1 MRRSP
6 WSTLIVLAIA
16 QFMVVLDVTIVN
28 VALPHIQSDLKFG
41 TSDLQWVISAYT
53 LIFGGFLLLGGRMA
67 DLIGRRRVFVIGLI
81 VFGGASLAAG
91 LANTAFELIL
101 FRGIQGLGGAM
112 LSASALT
119 LLTVTFEH
127 GRARNIAL
135 GIWGG
140 LAGLGGTMGAV
151 VGGALVDSL
160 SWRWVFLVNVP
171 FDILVIAASFF
182 VIRESRA
189 ARDGSA
195 RTFDAAGALL
205 STVGLLA
212 IMLGFIRA
220 QPLGW
225 DSLEVIAL
233 LIGGVVLLG
242 AFVIVESRSK
252 APLIPLRLFRTRSL
266 SFAVVTLALNSAGF
280 LSMFFLTAI
289 YLQDVRG
296 LSALNAGL
304 EFLPM
309 GIAAI
314 VGALLASRLV
324 TALGTRPVQ
333 IASAILSVG
342 GLLLLSHVG
351 ATDAYATG
359 LLPGFI
365 LFGIGITA
373 IGVAAQVGA
382 TSRVGNDDAGAASG
396 VLNSGYQVGG
406 ALGLAIITTLSTTHI
421 TDALKSGTGQV
432 SAAVGGYDYGLLIA
446 AIFAAVNIVI
456 AILSPSTRVGQA
468 EAVEAAELEP
478 IGA

>member
-6 WSTLIVLAIA
+6 WSTLVVLAIA

-28 VALPHIQSDLKFG
+28 VALPHIQTDLKFE
-41 TSDLQWVISAYT
+41 TTDLQWVISAYT

-67 DLIGRRRVFVIGLI
+67 DLIGRRLVFVIGLV
-81 VFGGASLAAG
+81 VFGASSLAAG
-91 LANTAFELIL
+91 LATTAFELIL

-112 LSASALT
+112 LSAAALT

-127 GRARNIAL
+127 GRQRNIAL

-151 VGGALVDSL
+151 LGGALVDSL

-171 FDILVIAASFF
+171 FGILVIVASFF
-182 VIRESRA
+182 ILRESRA
-189 ARDGSA
+189 ILDGAA
-195 RTFDAAGALL
+195 RTFDVAGALL
-205 STVGLLA
+205 STSGLLA

-225 DSLEVIAL
+225 GSLEVIAL
-233 LIGGVVLLG
+233 LVGGVALLG

-252 APLIPLRLFRTRSL
+252 SPLIPLRLFRTRSL
-266 SFAVVTLALNSAGF
+266 TYAVITLGLNSAGF

-324 TALGTRPVQ
+324 TTLGTRPVQ
-333 IASAILSVG
+333 IASAILSVI
-342 GLLLLSHVG
+342 GLLLLSRVG
-351 ATDAYATG
+351 ATDAYVTG

-365 LFGIGITA
+365 IFGIGITA

-382 TSRVGNDDAGAASG
+382 TSKVANDDAGAASG
-396 VLNSGYQVGG
+396 ILNAGYQVGG
-406 ALGLAIITTLSTTHI
+406 ALGLAVITTLTTTHI

-432 SAAVGGYDYGLLIA
+432 NAAVGGYDYGLLIA
-446 AIFAAVNIVI
+446 AIFAAANIVI
-456 AILSPSTRVGQA
+456 ALLSPSTRVTQT

-478 IGA
+478 VSI

>member
-6 WSTLIVLAIA
+6 WSTLAVLSIA

-28 VALPHIQSDLKFG
+28 VALPHIQTDLKFS

-53 LIFGGFLLLGGRMA
+53 LIFGGFLLLGGRAA
-67 DLIGRRRVFVIGLI
+67 DLIGRRLVFVLGLI
-81 VFGGASLAAG
+81 LFGASSLAAG

-101 FRGIQGLGGAM
+101 FRGVQGLGGAM
-112 LSASALT
+112 LSAAALT
-119 LLTVTFEH
+119 LVTVTFEH
-127 GRARNIAL
+127 GRQRNIAL

-171 FDILVIAASFF
+171 IGILVIAASFF
-182 VIRESRA
+182 FLRESRA
-189 ARDGSA
+189 AIEGA
-195 RTFDAAGALL
+195 TRTFDIAGAVL
-205 STVGLLA
+205 STAGLLA

-225 DSLEVIAL
+225 GSLEVISL
-233 LIGGVVLLG
+233 LVGGVVLLG
-242 AFVIVESRSK
+242 AFVLVESRSK
-252 APLIPLRLFRTRSL
+252 SPLIPLRLFRTRSL
-266 SFAVVTLALNSAGF
+266 SFAVITLGLNSAGF

-309 GIAAI
+309 GVAAI
-314 VGALLASRLV
+314 VGALLGSRLV
-324 TALGTRPVQ
+324 TTLGTRPVQ
-333 IASAILSVG
+333 LGAVVLSVA
-342 GLLLLSHVG
+342 GLLLLSRVG

-373 IGVAAQVGA
+373 VGVAAQVGA
-382 TSRVGNDDAGAASG
+382 VSKVANDDAGAASG
-396 VLNSGYQVGG
+396 VLNAGYQVGG
-406 ALGLAIITTLSTTHI
+406 ALGLAVITTLTTTHI
-421 TDALKSGTGQV
+421 TDALTSGTSQV
-432 SAAVGGYDYGLLIA
+432 SAAVGGYQFGLLLA
-446 AIFAAVNIVI
+446 AIFAAANLVVAIV
-456 AILSPSTRVGQA
+456 SPSTRVTQP
-468 EAVEAAELEP
+468 EALEAAELEP
-478 IGA
+478 INA

>member
-6 WSTLIVLAIA
+6 WSTLVVLAIA

-28 VALPHIQSDLKFG
+28 VALPHIQSDLNFG
-41 TSDLQWVISAYT
+41 ANDLQWVISAYT

-67 DLIGRRRVFVIGLI
+67 DLIGRRLVFVIGLV
-81 VFGGASLAAG
+81 VFGASSLAAG
-91 LANTAFELIL
+91 LATTAFELIL

-112 LSASALT
+112 LSAAALT

-127 GRARNIAL
+127 GRQRNIAL

-151 VGGALVDSL
+151 LGGALVDSL

-171 FDILVIAASFF
+171 FGVLVILASFF
-182 VIRESRA
+182 ILRESRA
-189 ARDGSA
+189 TLDGAA
-195 RTFDAAGALL
+195 RTFDVAGALL
-205 STVGLLA
+205 STSGLLA

-220 QPLGW
+220 EPLGW
-225 DSLEVIAL
+225 GSFEVIAL
-233 LIGGVVLLG
+233 LVGGVALLG
-242 AFVIVESRSK
+242 TFVIVESRSK
-252 APLIPLRLFRTRSL
+252 SPLIPLRLFRTRSL
-266 SFAVVTLALNSAGF
+266 TYAVITLGLNSAGF

-324 TALGTRPVQ
+324 TTLGTRPVQ
-333 IASAILSVG
+333 IASAILSVV
-342 GLLLLSHVG
+342 GLLLLSRVG
-351 ATDAYATG
+351 ATDAYVTG

-365 LFGIGITA
+365 IFGIGITA

-382 TSRVGNDDAGAASG
+382 TSKVANDDAGAASG
-396 VLNSGYQVGG
+396 VLNAGYQVGG
-406 ALGLAIITTLSTTHI
+406 ALGLAVITTLTTTHI

-432 SAAVGGYDYGLLIA
+432 NAAVGGYDYGLLIA
-446 AIFAAVNIVI
+446 AIFAAANIVI
-456 AILSPSTRVGQA
+456 AVLSPSTRVTQS

-478 IGA
+478 VAV

>member
-6 WSTLIVLAIA
+6 WSTLVVLAVA

-28 VALPHIQSDLKFG
+28 VALPHIQTDLKFS
-41 TSDLQWVISAYT
+41 TDDLQWVISAYT
-53 LIFGGFLLLGGRMA
+53 LIFGGFLLLGGRAA
-67 DLIGRRRVFVIGLI
+67 DLLGRRLVFVIGLI
-81 VFGGASLAAG
+81 AFGASSLAAG
-91 LANTAFELIL
+91 LANTAVELIL
-101 FRGIQGLGGAM
+101 FRGIQGLGGAL

-127 GRARNIAL
+127 GRQRNIAL

-171 FDILVIAASFF
+171 FGILVIVASF
-182 VIRESRA
+182 IILRESRA
-189 ARDGSA
+189 PRTEP
-195 RTFDAAGALL
+195 RTFDIAGALL
-205 STVGLLA
+205 STAGLLA

-225 DSLEVIAL
+225 GSFEVIAL
-233 LIGGVVLLG
+233 LVGGAALLV
-242 AFVIVESRSK
+242 AFVIVESRSA

-266 SFAVVTLALNSAGF
+266 SYAVVTLGLNSAGF

-314 VGALLASRLV
+314 IGALLASRLV

-333 IASAILSVG
+333 IASAILSVA
-342 GLLLLSHVG
+342 GLLLLSRVG

-382 TSRVGNDDAGAASG
+382 TSKVGNDDAGAASG

-406 ALGLAIITTLSTTHI
+406 ALGLAVITTLTTTHI

-446 AIFAAVNIVI
+446 AIFAAANIFF
-456 AILSPSTRVGQA
+456 AFLAPSTRVNA
-468 EAVEAAELEP
+468 ASATEAAELEP
-478 IGA
+478 AAV

>member
-6 WSTLIVLAIA
+6 WSTLVVLAIA

-28 VALPHIQSDLKFG
+28 VALPHIQTDLKFS
-41 TSDLQWVISAYT
+41 TDDLQWVISAYT
-53 LIFGGFLLLGGRMA
+53 LIFGGFLLLGGRTA
-67 DLIGRRRVFVIGLI
+67 DLLGRRRMFVIGLI
-81 VFGGASLAAG
+81 VFGASSLAAG
-91 LANTAFELIL
+91 LANTGLELIL

-127 GRARNIAL
+127 GRQRNIAL

-151 VGGALVDSL
+151 IGGALVDSL

-171 FDILVIAASFF
+171 FGILVVAAAFF

-189 ARDGSA
+189 ASTGV
-195 RTFDAAGALL
+195 RTFDVAGALL
-205 STVGLLA
+205 STSGLLA

-225 DSLEVIAL
+225 GSLEVIGLLVGGVAL
-233 LIGGVVLLG
+233 LV
-242 AFVIVESRSK
+242 AFVIVESRSA
-252 APLIPLRLFRTRSL
+252 APLIPLRLFRSPSL
-266 SFAVVTLALNSAGF
+266 SFAVVTLGFNSAGF

-296 LSALNAGL
+296 LSALSAGL

-314 VGALLASRLV
+314 TGALLASRLV
-324 TALGTRPVQ
+324 TRFGTRPVQ
-333 IASAILSVG
+333 VVAAIISVA
-342 GLLLLSHVG
+342 GLLLLSRVG

-365 LFGIGITA
+365 LFGAGITA
-373 IGVAAQVGA
+373 IGVPAQVGA
-382 TSRVGNDDAGAASG
+382 VSKVANDDAGAASG
-396 VLNSGYQVGG
+396 LLNAGYQVGG
-406 ALGLAIITTLSTTHI
+406 ALGLAVITTL
-421 TDALKSGTGQV
+421 SGTGQV
-432 SAAVGGYDYGLLIA
+432 SAAVGGYDFGLILA
-446 AIFAAVNIVI
+446 AAFAAANIVI
-456 AILSPSTRVGQA
+456 ALIAPSTKVTPA
-468 EAVEAAELEP
+468 EATEAAELEP
-478 IGA
+478 VVA

>member
-6 WSTLIVLAIA
+6 WSTLVVLAIA

-28 VALPHIQSDLKFG
+28 VALPHIQSDLKFE
-41 TSDLQWVISAYT
+41 TNDLQWVISAYT

-67 DLIGRRRVFVIGLI
+67 DLIGRRLVFVIGLV
-81 VFGGASLAAG
+81 VFGASSLAAG
-91 LANTAFELIL
+91 LATTAFELIL

-112 LSASALT
+112 LSAAALT

-127 GRARNIAL
+127 GRQRNIAL

-151 VGGALVDSL
+151 LGGALVDSL

-171 FDILVIAASFF
+171 FGILVIVASFF
-182 VIRESRA
+182 ILRESRA
-189 ARDGSA
+189 MLDGPA
-195 RTFDAAGALL
+195 RTFDVAGALL
-205 STVGLLA
+205 STSGLLA

-225 DSLEVIAL
+225 GSFEVIAL
-233 LIGGVVLLG
+233 LVGGVALLG
-242 AFVIVESRSK
+242 TFVIVESRSK
-252 APLIPLRLFRTRSL
+252 SPLIPLRLFRTRSL
-266 SFAVVTLALNSAGF
+266 TYAVITLGLNSAGF

-324 TALGTRPVQ
+324 TTLGTRPVQ
-333 IASAILSVG
+333 IASAILSVA
-342 GLLLLSHVG
+342 GLLLLSRVG
-351 ATDAYATG
+351 ATDAYVTG

-365 LFGIGITA
+365 IFGIGITA

-382 TSRVGNDDAGAASG
+382 TSKVANDDAGAASG
-396 VLNSGYQVGG
+396 ILNAGYQVGG
-406 ALGLAIITTLSTTHI
+406 ALGLAVITTLTTTHI

-446 AIFAAVNIVI
+446 AIFAAANIVI
-456 AILSPSTRVGQA
+456 ALVSPSTRVTQT

-478 IGA
+478 VSV

>member
-6 WSTLIVLAIA
+6 WSTLVVLAIA

-28 VALPHIQSDLKFG
+28 VALPHIQTDLKFS
-41 TSDLQWVISAYT
+41 TNDLQWVISAYT

-67 DLIGRRRVFVIGLI
+67 DLIGRRLVFVIGLV
-81 VFGGASLAAG
+81 VFGASSLAAG
-91 LANTAFELIL
+91 LATTAFELIL

-112 LSASALT
+112 LSAAALT

-127 GRARNIAL
+127 GRQRNIAL

-171 FDILVIAASFF
+171 FGILVIAASFF
-182 VIRESRA
+182 ILRESRA
-189 ARDGSA
+189 KLDGAA
-195 RTFDAAGALL
+195 RTFDVAGALL
-205 STVGLLA
+205 STSGLLA

-225 DSLEVIAL
+225 GSLEVIGLLVGGVAL
-233 LIGGVVLLG
+233 LV
-242 AFVIVESRSK
+242 AFVLVESRSNS
-252 APLIPLRLFRTRSL
+252 PLIPLRLFRTRSL
-266 SFAVVTLALNSAGF
+266 SYAVVTLGLNSAGF

-314 VGALLASRLV
+314 IGALLASRLV
-324 TALGTRPVQ
+324 TTLGTRPVQ

-342 GLLLLSHVG
+342 GLLLLSRVG

-382 TSRVGNDDAGAASG
+382 TSRVANDDAGAASG

-406 ALGLAIITTLSTTHI
+406 ALGLAVITTLTTTHI
-421 TDALKSGTGQV
+421 TDALTSGTGQV

-446 AIFAAVNIVI
+446 AVFAAANIVI
-456 AILSPSTRVGQA
+456 AILSPSTRVAQP
-468 EAVEAAELEP
+468 EATEAAELEP
-478 IGA
+478 ANA

>member
-6 WSTLIVLAIA
+6 WTTLVVLAIA

-28 VALPHIQSDLKFG
+28 VALPHIQSDLKFS
-41 TSDLQWVISAYT
+41 TNDLQWVISAYT

-67 DLIGRRRVFVIGLI
+67 DLIGRRLVFVIGLV
-81 VFGGASLAAG
+81 VFVVSSLAAG
-91 LANTAFELIL
+91 LATTAFELIV

-112 LSASALT
+112 LSAAALT

-127 GRARNIAL
+127 GRQRNIAL

-171 FDILVIAASFF
+171 FGILVVAASFL
-182 VIRESRA
+182 ILRESRA
-189 ARDGSA
+189 TLNGAA
-195 RTFDAAGALL
+195 RTFDVAGALL
-205 STVGLLA
+205 STAGLLA

-220 QPLGW
+220 EPLGW
-225 DSLEVIAL
+225 GSIEVIAL
-233 LIGGVVLLG
+233 LVGGVALLV

-252 APLIPLRLFRTRSL
+252 SPLIPLRLFRTRSL
-266 SFAVVTLALNSAGF
+266 SYAVVTLAFNSAGF

-324 TALGTRPVQ
+324 TTLGTRPVQ
-333 IASAILSVG
+333 ISSAILSVA
-342 GLLLLSHVG
+342 GLLLLSRVG

-359 LLPGFI
+359 LLPGFL

-382 TSRVGNDDAGAASG
+382 TSKVANDDAGAASG
-396 VLNSGYQVGG
+396 VLNSFYQVGG
-406 ALGLAIITTLSTTHI
+406 ALGLAVITTLTTTHI
-421 TDALKSGTGQV
+421 TDAMKTGTGQV
-432 SAAVGGYDYGLLIA
+432 DAAVGGYDYGLLIA
-446 AIFAAVNIVI
+446 AAFAAANIVI
-456 AILSPSTRVGQA
+456 AILSPSTRVNQA
-468 EAVEAAELEP
+468 EAIEAVELEP
-478 IGA
+478 AGA

>member
-6 WSTLIVLAIA
+6 WSTLVVLAIA

-28 VALPHIQSDLKFG
+28 VALPHVQTDLKFS
-41 TSDLQWVISAYT
+41 TNDLQWVISAYT

-67 DLIGRRRVFVIGLI
+67 DLIGRRLVFVIGLV
-81 VFGGASLAAG
+81 VFGASSLAAG
-91 LANTAFELIL
+91 LATTAFELIL

-112 LSASALT
+112 LSAAALT

-127 GRARNIAL
+127 GRRRNIAL

-171 FDILVIAASFF
+171 FGILVVGASFF
-182 VIRESRA
+182 ILRESRA
-189 ARDGSA
+189 NLDGAA
-195 RTFDAAGALL
+195 RTFDVAGALL
-205 STVGLLA
+205 STSGLLA

-225 DSLEVIAL
+225 SSFQVIAL
-233 LIGGVVLLG
+233 LVGGVALLG
-242 AFVIVESRSK
+242 AFVLVESRSK
-252 APLIPLRLFRTRSL
+252 SPLIPLRLFRTRSL
-266 SFAVVTLALNSAGF
+266 SYAVITLGLNSAGF

-324 TALGTRPVQ
+324 TSLGTRPVQ

-342 GLLLLSHVG
+342 GLLLLSRVG

-373 IGVAAQVGA
+373 IGVAAQVSA
-382 TSRVGNDDAGAASG
+382 TSRVANDDAGAASG

-406 ALGLAIITTLSTTHI
+406 ALGLAVITTLTTTHV
-421 TDALKSGTGQV
+421 TDALTSGTGQV

-446 AIFAAVNIVI
+446 AIFAAANIVI
-456 AILSPSTRVGQA
+456 AFLSPSTKVSQS
-468 EAVEAAELEP
+468 EAVEVAELEP
-478 IGA
+478 INA